1 MTCMSDD
8 ALDNAI
14 ASVLRV
20 SPDWSADP
28 VWDPTGMVDLDGL
41 PITEA
46 LRSDL
51 RGWAMTWEQLSGWS
65 PVESPVADDG
75 PAWQKW
81 RRHGQH
87 LANWLQRELGEG
99 TRVEYWL

>member
-8 ALDNAI
+8 AI

-28 VWDPTGMVDLDGL
+28 VWDPTGMVDLDDL

-46 LRSDL
+46 LRAEL
-51 RGWAMTWEQLSGWS
+51 RGWAMTLEQPSGWPQGSS
-65 PVESPVADDG
+65 PVEWCSGSFV
-75 PAWQKW
+75 
-81 RRHGQH
+81 
-87 LANWLQRELGEG
+87 
-99 TRVEYWL
+99 